1 VAGRPGVRGAD
12 HFVECAPHDPADLL
26 PSDGIMYLFSTCAEG
41 DIDDGGEDAFVLRYH
56 RGPSSE
62 LIKLPHP
69 DDVDATEGRFVAR
82 GMAFAPSFV
91 LAGEDELGAG
101 RPDDRDE
108 AILESVGGGV
118 RGGARMLGR
127 PTFFRPE
134 LSGAFDPEQNTL
146 LLALSGMRL
155 WRGADDRA
163 SIYGDGTFFV
173 IVSPEGLR
181 NGDVEDAWV
190 LFESGT

>member
-1 VAGRPGVRGAD
+1 MFAAYVTVTVLAALVNGSAAATYLIGHDYPKTQADMKRVPRTWVPVLGTLLAAGAVG
-12 HFVECAPHDPADLL
+12 LL
-26 PSDGIMYLFSTCAEG
+26 AGFAVD
-41 DIDDGGEDAFVLRYH
+41 FVLRYH

-69 DDVDATEGRFVAR
+69 DDVDDTEGRFVAR

-134 LSGAFDPEQNTL
+134 LPGAFDPEQNTL

-155 WRGADDRA
+155 WRGADDRKH
-163 SIYGDGTFFV
+163 
-173 IVSPEGLR
+173 LR
-181 NGDVEDAWV
+181 RRDLLRHRQPRGPA
-190 LFESGT
+190 